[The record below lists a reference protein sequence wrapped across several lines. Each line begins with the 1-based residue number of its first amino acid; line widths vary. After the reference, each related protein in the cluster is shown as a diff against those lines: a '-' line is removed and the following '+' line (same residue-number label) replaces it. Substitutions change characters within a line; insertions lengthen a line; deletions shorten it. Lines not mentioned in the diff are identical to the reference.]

1 MRPTDLSRTY
11 VGVADVIKFTLEEY
25 EKQYSELDLIIFLE
39 ETYPFRDKT
48 EITEMIESLLKQ
60 ETIATTVRNERK
72 GAWMKN
78 ENSLTPIIEQT
89 FMPRDLKSNS
99 INIAQIGYCTVLRP
113 EYVRFGDILGP
124 DVILYNIKKK
134 INSIEVRNNSDM
146 EDYLQLL
153 EGMKIYK
160 VGILG
165 CNRVAEHYKFLLTEY
180 KEIDAL
186 DIVACCDLQENFASS
201 LAKSF
206 SGNAYTDLDFMLNNE
221 ELDFVLVLTPSG
233 LH

>member
-1 MRPTDLSRTY
+1 
-11 VGVADVIKFTLEEY
+11 
-25 EKQYSELDLIIFLE
+25 
-39 ETYPFRDKT
+39 
-48 EITEMIESLLKQ
+48 
-60 ETIATTVRNERK
+60 
-72 GAWMKN
+72 
-78 ENSLTPIIEQT
+78 
-89 FMPRDLKSNS
+89 
-99 INIAQIGYCTVLRP
+99 
-113 EYVRFGDILGP
+113 
-124 DVILYNIKKK
+124 
-134 INSIEVRNNSDM
+134 
-146 EDYLQLL
+146 
-153 EGMKIYK
+153 MKIYK

-233 LH
+233 LHYEHCHKILSNKISVVVEKPICLIPEQAFELDSLAKANNIFISSVFQNRYNPAVLKLKNHLDNDGLVN